1 MLHSTVKPA
10 VASKT
15 HEEAA
20 LLTSLTLDSG
30 RADPIKGLRFHVQ
43 HDSFWRSIV
52 LTCACGMQQIEECLP
67 MAEKVREAVPDLV
80 SFFNCQGEQPD
91 M

>member
-1 MLHSTVKPA
+1 MVSMIHP
-10 VASKT
+10 
-15 HEEAA
+15 
-20 LLTSLTLDSG
+20 
-30 RADPIKGLRFHVQ
+30 
-43 HDSFWRSIV
+43 WRSIV

-91 M
+91 VRFQVPSPAL